1 MDCQDTP
8 LTLPP
13 TVFALA
19 REVIA
24 ACRRARVRVAAA
36 ESCTGGWVGAAL
48 TAVPGASAAF
58 NGGAVCYQNR
68 LKAQLLGVRWETLE
82 GAGAVSAACA
92 RQMAE
97 GVCRLTESRLGLAVT
112 GVAGPGGESPEK
124 PAGLVY
130 TAVAFAG
137 ETAVAENHFSGGRA
151 EVRAQSVEKVLQM
164 ALECLRKRETP

>member
-1 MDCQDTP
+1 MECLDYP

-13 TVFALA
+13 TVLTLA

-24 ACRRARVRVAAA
+24 ACRQARVRVAVA

-48 TAVPGASAAF
+48 TAVPGASGAF
-58 NGGAVCYQNR
+58 NGGAMCYQNR
-68 LKAQLLGVRWETLE
+68 LKATLLGVCWETLE
-82 GAGAVSAACA
+82 GAGAVSAECA

-97 GVCRLTESRLGLAVT
+97 GVCRLTESCLGLAVT
-112 GVAGPGGESPEK
+112 GVAGPGGESEK

-130 TAVAFAG
+130 TAVSLKG
-137 ETAVAENHFSGGRA
+137 ETVVAENHFSGGRA

-164 ALECLRKRETP
+164 ALECLRKRETT